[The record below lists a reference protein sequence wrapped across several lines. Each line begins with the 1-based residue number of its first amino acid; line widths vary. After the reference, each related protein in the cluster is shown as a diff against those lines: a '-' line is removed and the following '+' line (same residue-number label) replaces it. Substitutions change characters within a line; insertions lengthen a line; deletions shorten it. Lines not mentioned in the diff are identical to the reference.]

1 MSAIKLEK
9 GLNTILE
16 KMNLN
21 ELSCAIINQ
30 NGTIIGVLFDA
41 DEPIC
46 KDGMILKFL
55 ENQSFNLIDLNV
67 DDASFLN
74 YLSQKWGVK
83 NEDGSYLFGDLVES
97 IKAENK
103 KDVLE
108 KETIKNPFLIDY
120 MSDHE
125 DETEFTCGD
134 FAYDSGWRITFDD
147 EFDGN
152 TELELGL
159 LIYYLCTNLR
169 VREAITS
176 NKVEVDIEE
185 FQRRFPLDEWEWW
198 TLFNRIEDA
207 VINKNPQKCA
217 KIYQTFLDLEEKY
230 PIAFSPSTDRKENEN
245 ES

>member
-30 NGTIIGVLFDA
+30 NGTTIGVLFDE
-41 DEPIC
+41 DKPIC

-55 ENQSFNLIDLNV
+55 ENHSIILIDLNV
-67 DDASFLN
+67 EDAGFLN

-83 NEDGSYLFGDLVES
+83 NEDGSYLFGDLVEA
-97 IKAENK
+97 IKAEHK
-103 KDVLE
+103 KDILE
-108 KETIKNPFLIDY
+108 KEPIMNPLLIDY

-125 DETEFTCGD
+125 DETEFTCV
-134 FAYDSGWRITFDD
+134 ASEYDWSITFDY
-147 EFDGN
+147 EFDEN
-152 TELELGL
+152 SELELGL

-169 VREAITS
+169 VKEAITS
-176 NKVEVDIEE
+176 NKVEVDVEE
-185 FQRRFPLDEWEWW
+185 FQRRFPLNEGEWW
-198 TLFNRIEDA
+198 TLFNGIEDA

-230 PIAFSPSTDRKENEN
+230 PIAFSPSTDRKDTEN